1 MAQRRD
7 KIGRFAG
14 GGGATYG
21 NRSDRDSDRRAAK
34 RETSKLN
41 KEQAA
46 AQQKLGKLKASAPSS
61 RVAAAQSGLAG
72 ARAKKAA
79 ATEKLTASKAK
90 LADLKAQLAASKARL
105 GGKSATKRGARS

>member
-7 KIGRFAG
+7 RIGRFAG
-14 GGGATYG
+14 GGGVTYG

-46 AQQKLGKLKASAPSS
+46 AQQKLGKLKASAPSAK
-61 RVAAAQSGLAG
+61 VASAQAGLAG

-79 ATEKLTASKAK
+79 ATEKLTASNGRMAE
-90 LADLKAQLAASKARL
+90 LKVRLAASKARL